1 MYIYLSSIDRKYMNC
16 LMFIFFSNNYW
27 AQWIGRDDA
36 VVSVVNLRLDEDG
49 EDLIMIMIIIM
60 ILMIMMER
68 TGLVTFMMALHAV
81 ESTLAESCIRFPQL
95 RDSGTS

>member
-1 MYIYLSSIDRKYMNC
+1 MT
-16 LMFIFFSNNYW
+16 
-27 AQWIGRDDA
+27 
-36 VVSVVNLRLDEDG
+36 SVLIIS
-49 EDLIMIMIIIM
+49 DLID
-60 ILMIMMER
+60 MER

>member
-1 MYIYLSSIDRKYMNC
+1 
-16 LMFIFFSNNYW
+16 
-27 AQWIGRDDA
+27 
-36 VVSVVNLRLDEDG
+36 
-49 EDLIMIMIIIM
+49 MIMMIM
-60 ILMIMMER
+60 MIMIMMER